1 LFVSYCYFTV
11 SYILILLSPRWFVG
25 NPNIFQ
31 VAHQQNILLFNS
43 ICFFGYSFSW
53 KSSQDFFTANSMEE
67 IKKNLDSIITMYDCV
82 LLFSV
87 LWSFWRKCAVTDAS
101 LLYNVHLLQKKWF
114 WRCTIF
120 YNNVPTINIR
130 SFFPWSFLI
139 SLCFSFIFPYFF
151 SPLNNYQWV
160 NSCPT

>member
-67 IKKNLDSIITMYDCV
+67 IKKNLDSIIAMYDCV

-101 LLYNVHLLQKKWF
+101 LLYNVHLLKKNDFGVAQYFITMYLQLTSGHSFHEVF
-114 WRCTIF
+114 WYHFVSHLYSHTSSHHWII
-120 YNNVPTINIR
+120 INE
-130 SFFPWSFLI
+130 
-139 SLCFSFIFPYFF
+139 
-151 SPLNNYQWV
+151 
-160 NSCPT
+160 

>member
-31 VAHQQNILLFNS
+31 VAHQQNSLLFNS

-53 KSSQDFFTANSMEE
+53 KSRQDFFTANSMEE
-67 IKKNLDSIITMYDCV
+67 IKENLDSIITMYDCV

-87 LWSFWRKCAVTDAS
+87 LWSFRILPVKIRLISQLIFTK
-101 LLYNVHLLQKKWF
+101 YIGWF
-114 WRCTIF
+114 RLFLGT
-120 YNNVPTINIR
+120 NIR
-130 SFFPWSFLI
+130 
-139 SLCFSFIFPYFF
+139 LCHT
-151 SPLNNYQWV
+151 LHD
-160 NSCPT
+160 